1 MNIELLRQLGNMD
14 QIAGIREAHLLRG
27 RGAGVRIA
35 EFYNAAGLRFS
46 VVPDRCMDLY
56 DCSYKGINLSFHTKN
71 GLVSPMAF
79 SAMEGEFTEQW
90 SGGMLVTC
98 GLDNVGGHSNE
109 GGVYPVHGRV
119 SNMPAQTFGTET
131 FWDGDDYILRAS
143 GEIHQTRLYGHHLAL
158 RRTVETSLQ
167 GKTVKLHDVITNF
180 DGDDAPYVMLYH
192 WNFGYPLLQQ
202 DSRVACTD
210 AKITPI
216 NAGSRAPDCAEA
228 PVDGAAEQGFWYENR
243 GDRACAVLYNE
254 RMELGAYIAYDT
266 ANLPR
271 MYQWKNMKS
280 HDYVM
285 GLEPC
290 NFTGLPREQALAEGK
305 LMKIPAYSGIENR
318 LEFGVLDGNT
328 EIHEFLKNL

>member
-71 GLVSPMAF
+71 GLVSPQSVTAL
-79 SAMEGEFTEQW
+79 EGEFTQQW

-98 GLDNVGGHSNE
+98 GLDNVGGHTAD
-109 GGVYPVHGRV
+109 GVIYPVHGRI
-119 SNMPAQTFGTET
+119 SGLPAQTFGTQTRWE
-131 FWDGDDYILRAS
+131 GENYVLRAE
-143 GEIHQTRLYGHHLAL
+143 GEIHQTRLYGQHLSL

-167 GKTVKLHDVITNF
+167 SKTFTIYDVITNF
-180 DGDDAPYVMLYH
+180 EAEEAPYVLLYH
-192 WNFGYPLLQQ
+192 WNFGYPLLQA
-202 DSRVACTD
+202 DSRVRCSEAEIVPVFAD
-210 AKITPI
+210 SA
-216 NAGSRAPDCAEA
+216 APDRAEA
-228 PVDGAAEQGFWYENR
+228 PKDGAGEQGFWYINR
-243 GDRACAVLYNE
+243 KEQACAVLYNE
-254 RMELGAYIAYDT
+254 RLELGAYIAYGT

-290 NFTGLPREQALAEGK
+290 NYTGLSREQALAEGK
-305 LMKIPAYSGIENR
+305 LAVIPPYSSIENK

-328 EIHEFLKNL
+328 EIREFLKNL